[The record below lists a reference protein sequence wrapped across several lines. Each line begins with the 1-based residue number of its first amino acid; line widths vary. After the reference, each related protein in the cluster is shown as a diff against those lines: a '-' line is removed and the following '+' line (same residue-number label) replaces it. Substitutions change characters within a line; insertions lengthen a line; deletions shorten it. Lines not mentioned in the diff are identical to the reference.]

1 MKNRKSIIV
10 AIFLMLTLLSGV
22 LSSVIKA
29 NSILQ
34 KNERNE
40 LLIIEK
46 LEKIMQGDTGEILYR
61 EESPF
66 EEDGIHTVTE
76 DIFTEAYRILITK
89 TDQGDSAF
97 VEVFATGMGYEI
109 VDGQIIETYDL
120 NEIRNTMI
128 IWEMPEEDEKL
139 F

>member
-1 MKNRKSIIV
+1 MKNRKSRIV

-34 KNERNE
+34 KNEQNE

-128 IWEMPEEDEKL
+128 IWEMPEEDEK
-139 F
+139 

>member
-1 MKNRKSIIV
+1 MKNRKSRIV

-34 KNERNE
+34 KNEQNE

-76 DIFTEAYRILITK
+76 DIFTEDYRILITK
-89 TDQGDSAF
+89 TDQGASAF

-128 IWEMPEEDEKL
+128 IWEMPEEDEKR

>member
-1 MKNRKSIIV
+1 MKNRKSRIV

-89 TDQGDSAF
+89 TDQGNSAF